1 MSASIDHLAALHTPI
16 ERRFYPRVA
25 PLTPETVS
33 LGSDT
38 QGTLFNLSE
47 NGFLL
52 STTGELLVNSV
63 HRISLDLNGI
73 PKTINVYVRAVWTD
87 GSQQLAGIQLLD
99 LSEEDR
105 ELLRRWSAM
114 QFSQH
119 ENFPPASL
127 SEGPEQSA
135 SGVAAEIARAD
146 SAPSQL
152 IFEDEAH
159 AVMAAQSQPPARS
172 SPSALYFWGAALA
185 MMCLGA
191 VWASTHN
198 VLRDF
203 RGGDRS
209 SAAASAGSD
218 HGSPAPSAQPTNPQS
233 LANPANRGPESKN
246 APALASKSFGIAS
259 TEALSKPQ
267 SRVAAAN
274 THVVSPLETNSQDR
288 STFNRPV
295 PSPTDEPN
303 QSAIAP
309 KDLPAQPDSLS
320 RSSPS
325 EATSDSAPTL
335 QDIAPQPMPTANSRT
350 EIAANAPS
358 EKSAIVG
365 STHLSAPALA
375 PNPASSASAAKPAPP
390 SPSTTS
396 ADSSS
401 APTLTAPPSST
412 RSTVRPAPDLNTS
425 RTMPNSFVV
434 EFPFS
439 RSETLVSLPGERVI
453 DSPSVTMHVQ
463 RSVRVHAGRL
473 RFWHRRKKVEV
484 GQLSTRVDPQ
494 TPRAPRVG
502 SITVQAMIDE
512 QGRITG
518 IKPLHGSI
526 AFLPTVSKA
535 LNAWHYQPTYVDSKP
550 VETVA
555 MIEVE
560 FHSPPVAPERP

>member
-1 MSASIDHLAALHTPI
+1 MSAFIDHLAPLNTPI

-25 PLTPETVS
+25 PLAPETVP
-33 LGSDT
+33 LGSDP
-38 QGTLFNLSE
+38 QSILLNLSE

-52 STTGELLVNSV
+52 STTGELDVNSV
-63 HRISLDLNGI
+63 HRVSLDLNGI
-73 PKTINVYVRAVWTD
+73 PKTITVHVRSVWTD

-114 QFSQH
+114 QSPQP
-119 ENFPPASL
+119 ENFPPSSL
-127 SEGPEQSA
+127 LEDPEQSA
-135 SGVAAEIARAD
+135 SVVAAEIARTD
-146 SAPSQL
+146 SAISQR
-152 IFEDEAH
+152 IFEDEVH
-159 AVMAAQSQPPARS
+159 AGTTAQSQPPARS
-172 SPSALYFWGAALA
+172 SASALYFWGAALA
-185 MMCLGA
+185 MTCLGA

-198 VLRDF
+198 ILRDF
-203 RGGDRS
+203 RGGDHS
-209 SAAASAGSD
+209 SIASSGGSE
-218 HGSPAPSAQPTNPQS
+218 HRSPAPDAQPTNPQS
-233 LANPANRGPESKN
+233 PAKPGPESMD
-246 APALASKSFGIAS
+246 PPGPASKSLGSDRIAS
-259 TEALSKPQ
+259 TEALAKSKLP
-267 SRVAAAN
+267 VAADTQAV
-274 THVVSPLETNSQDR
+274 TPPETNSQDR
-288 STFNRPV
+288 STSNSPV
-295 PSPTDEPN
+295 PLPIDEPN
-303 QSAIAP
+303 QSATVP
-309 KDLPAQPDSLS
+309 KDLPAQPDSLF

-325 EATSDSAPTL
+325 EATSDSSPTPRETT
-335 QDIAPQPMPTANSRT
+335 PQPTPTANSRA
-350 EIAANAPS
+350 EIATNAPS

-365 STHLSAPALA
+365 STHLSAPTPT
-375 PNPASSASAAKPAPP
+375 PNPASSPSAAKPVQP
-390 SPSTTS
+390 SPPTRS

-401 APTLTAPPSST
+401 APMVTAPPSNT
-412 RSTVRPAPDLNTS
+412 RNAVRPASDLNTS
-425 RTMPNSFVV
+425 ETMPNSFMV

-518 IKPLHGSI
+518 IKPLYGSF

-535 LNAWHYQPTYVDSKP
+535 LNAWRYQPTYVDSKP

-560 FHSPPVAPERP
+560 FHSSPVASDRP